1 MDIVSLTGVD
11 FAYPGGPEILRG
23 LDFCLRQGD
32 RAGIVGRNGAGKS
45 TLFRLAMG
53 LLKPLRGEL
62 RCFDR
67 KLATEK
73 DFLEARR
80 HIGFVFQDSDDQLF
94 CPTVFEDVAFG
105 PLNLGLER
113 GLVKDKVTA
122 TLNALGLEG
131 FERRLIHQLS
141 GGEKRLTALAGVL
154 AMDPRAVLLDEPS
167 TGLDDDHA
175 DRFEAMLLH
184 NVPTFA
190 VVSHDRDFLA
200 RTCNKLYLLDGGRLT
215 ALPA

>member
-1 MDIVSLTGVD
+1 MDIVSLSGVD
-11 FAYPGGPEILRG
+11 FAYPGGPQILRG
-23 LDFCLRQGD
+23 LDFRLSQGD

-53 LLKPLRGEL
+53 LLRPTRGEL
-62 RCFDR
+62 SCFD
-67 KLATEK
+67 KPLVSEK
-73 DFLEARR
+73 DFLAARR
-80 HIGFVFQDSDDQLF
+80 QIGFVFQDSDDQLF

-105 PLNLGLER
+105 PLNLGLDRE
-113 GLVKDKVTA
+113 LVKQKVTGA
-122 TLNALGLEG
+122 LEALGLGG
-131 FERRLIHQLS
+131 FERRLVHQLS

-154 AMDPRAVLLDEPS
+154 AMEPRAVLLDEPS

-175 DRFEAMLLH
+175 DRFEAMLLG

-200 RTCNKLYLLDGGRLT
+200 RTCNKLYLLDDGRLT
-215 ALPA
+215 ALPT

>member
-1 MDIVSLTGVD
+1 MDIVNLSGVS
-11 FAYPGGPEILRG
+11 FAYPGGPEILRA
-23 LDFCLRQGD
+23 LDFRLRQGD
-32 RAGIVGRNGAGKS
+32 RAGIIGRNGAGKS

-53 LLKPLRGEL
+53 LLRPARGEV
-62 RCFDR
+62 RFFDR
-67 KLATEK
+67 TLHTEK

-113 GLVKDKVTA
+113 GLVRKKVTA
-122 TLNALGLEG
+122 TLNALGLGG

-154 AMDPRAVLLDEPS
+154 AMEPSAVLLDEPS
-167 TGLDDDHA
+167 TGLDEDHA

-200 RTCNKLYLLDGGRLT
+200 RTCNKLYQLEAGRLILL
-215 ALPA
+215 AA